1 MSDRPR
7 RGEPTPAEPHR
18 DRHRDLARDSAR
30 DPHYRPGVGIMLLNR
45 AGQVLVAQRIDMA
58 RAAWQMPQGGID
70 KGESP
75 RAAAWRELKEE
86 IGTDA
91 AELIAESRGWLRYD
105 LPAEV
110 AARRWRGRYRGQTQK
125 WFVFRFLGRDEDID
139 IATEKPEFSEW
150 KWADMAE
157 LPELI
162 VPFKRA
168 VYRSLIDEF
177 GHLGSDASAGS

>member
-7 RGEPTPAEPHR
+7 RGESTSAK
-18 DRHRDLARDSAR
+18 ARR
-30 DPHYRPGVGIMLLNR
+30 DPPQDSRYRPGVGLMLLNR
-45 AGQVLVAQRIDMA
+45 EGKVLVAQRIDMA
-58 RAAWQMPQGGID
+58 SAAWQMPQGGID

-75 RAAAWRELKEE
+75 LAAAWRELKEE
-86 IGTDA
+86 ISTDA

-110 AARRWRGRYRGQTQK
+110 ATRRWRGRYRGQTQK
-125 WFVFRFLGRDEDID
+125 WFVLRFHGRDDDID
-139 IATEKPEFSEW
+139 IATEKPEFSDW

-168 VYRSLIDEF
+168 LYRRLIDEF
-177 GHLGSDASAGS
+177 GHLGGGAPAGS